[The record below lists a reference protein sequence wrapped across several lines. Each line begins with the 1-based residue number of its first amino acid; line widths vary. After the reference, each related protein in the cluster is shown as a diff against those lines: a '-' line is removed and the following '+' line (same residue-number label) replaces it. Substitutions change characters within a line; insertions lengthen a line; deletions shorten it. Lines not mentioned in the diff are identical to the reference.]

1 MQDVF
6 FDIKT
11 RLGEYTDVIY
21 TDYERESV
29 LLETRRDYLEEVMK
43 LLKTNDYVE
52 LDIIFLKEIKKDTY
66 TIIACVPQIID
77 IFDQEEK

>member
-1 MQDVF
+1 
-6 FDIKT
+6 
-11 RLGEYTDVIY
+11 
-21 TDYERESV
+21 
-29 LLETRRDYLEEVMK
+29 MK